1 MKYKGYFVD
10 NEGNKYFGQDKRVD
24 EIKTNIDAMQNRL
37 TKLEKEQK
45 TLWKGALYM
54 QDTHTANL
62 NEKISAQK
70 NGIVLMF
77 SGYDGTEKNYNWTS
91 FFIPKIWIS
100 LHQGSG
106 VFFSLGDINGVNGF
120 KYLYINDNNIKG
132 HANNKGTHGDYN
144 NSKYVLRYVFG
155 I

>member
-54 QDTHTANL
+54 QDTHT
-62 NEKISAQK
+62 
-70 NGIVLMF
+70 
-77 SGYDGTEKNYNWTS
+77 
-91 FFIPKIWIS
+91 P
-100 LHQGSG
+100 
-106 VFFSLGDINGVNGF
+106 
-120 KYLYINDNNIKG
+120 
-132 HANNKGTHGDYN
+132 
-144 NSKYVLRYVFG
+144 
-155 I
+155 